1 MSRADRL
8 AELIKEEISRIIR
21 EDISDPRIGF
31 VSITDVDVS
40 PDLKNAKIFVSILGN
55 EDNKKEGMQ
64 GLRSATKFIR
74 GKLSHLITT
83 RVMPEI
89 KFIRDDSLEK
99 GSRVLNII
107 SHLGKE

>member
-31 VSITDVDVS
+31 ISITDVDVS

-55 EDNKKEGMQ
+55 EDNKKEGME
-64 GLRSATKFIR
+64 GLQSATKFIR
-74 GKLSHLITT
+74 GKLSPLINT
-83 RVMPEI
+83 RIMPEI

-99 GSRVLNII
+99 GSKVLNII
-107 SHLGKE
+107 SRLEKQ